1 LRTGKRGRLQEC
13 KTIGL
18 RDWGNGRHGDRS
30 VNEAE
35 EKSEELRVMSGDS
48 RDVACNVSGKFWT
61 TMKVLLEFHPEEV

>member
-1 LRTGKRGRLQEC
+1 M
-13 KTIGL
+13 
-18 RDWGNGRHGDRS
+18 
-30 VNEAE
+30 NEAE